1 MQQQVPRAEYKNGGK
16 IMKVLVS
23 EQIAQKGIEKLT
35 QEGVSVDVKAN
46 LSRQELLQIIGEY
59 DGLIVRSNTKVNEEL
74 YQHAPRLKV
83 VGRAGNGVDNIEMEG
98 ATKRGI
104 VVVNTPE
111 SNVVSAAELTI
122 GLIFATC
129 RNIPQLHSRLKE
141 RVWDRAGLKGME
153 LQGKTVGI
161 VGLGRIGSLVATRM
175 KSFGMNI
182 IAYDPYISDARFKK
196 YGVEKKEK
204 LEELM
209 AQCDILT
216 VHTPKTEE
224 TYGIIGKEQFKAAK
238 KGLTVINCARAGIVN
253 EEALI
258 EAMKEKIV
266 KRAGIDVLEGEPHAT
281 SPLLDLD
288 NVIVTPHAGADTVEA
303 QDNVGITVAQEVI
316 SALRGEIVPNAVNL
330 PTLPMQ
336 EFDTVKAYLK
346 LGETLGKMYYQ
357 LEREAIEKVEI
368 LYRGEVA
375 ALETSVIT
383 LAILKGLFEP
393 VLKERINYVNANVIA
408 DSRGVIVTE
417 SKESTVKNYLTLI
430 TLKVI
435 SKDKEFT
442 ISGTTF
448 GKGELRI
455 LEINGYEFDVNP
467 TPYMVVAENH
477 DKPGVVG
484 QMGTLLGVAKVNIAT
499 MQLGRKLTEQ
509 QAMMVLAVDSVVSQ
523 ETLDFLGGVE
533 GILRVRF
540 VKI

>member
-1 MQQQVPRAEYKNGGK
+1 M
-16 IMKVLVS
+16 MKVLVS
-23 EQIAQKGIEKLT
+23 EPIAQKGLERLQ
-35 QEGVSVDVKAN
+35 QEGAAVDVKTS
-46 LSRQELLQIIGEY
+46 LSRQELLEVIGEY
-59 DGLIVRSNTKVNEEL
+59 DALIVRSNTKVNEEL
-74 YQHAPRLKV
+74 YQKATRLKV

-104 VVVNTPE
+104 IVVNTPE

-122 GLIFATC
+122 GLLFATC
-129 RNIPQLHSRLKE
+129 RNIPQLHNRLKE

-161 VGLGRIGSLVATRM
+161 VGLGRIGSLVATRL

-182 IAYDPYISDARFKK
+182 IAYDPYISDSRFKNL
-196 YGVEKKEK
+196 GVEKKNK

-253 EEALI
+253 EEALM
-258 EAMKEKIV
+258 EALKTNIV

-281 SPLLDLD
+281 SPLLDFD

-316 SALRGEIVPNAVNL
+316 SALRGEMVPNAVNL
-330 PTLPMQ
+330 PTLPIQ
-336 EFDTVKAYLK
+336 ELDTIKAYLK

-357 LEREAIEKVEI
+357 LEKEAVEKVEI

-375 ALETSVIT
+375 ALETSVIS

-408 DSRGVIVTE
+408 ESRGVAVTE
-417 SKESTVKNYLTLI
+417 SKKSSADNYLTLI

-435 SKDKEFT
+435 SQGKEFT

-455 LEINGYEFDVNP
+455 VEINGYEFDVNP
-467 TPYMVVAENH
+467 HPYMLIAENL

-484 QMGTLLGVAKVNIAT
+484 QMGTLLGVGKVNIAT

-509 QAMMVLAVDSVVSQ
+509 QAMMVLAVDSEVSK
-523 ETLDFLGGVE
+523 ETLQFLGGVE
-533 GILRVRF
+533 GILRVRL
-540 VKI
+540 VKL

>member
-1 MQQQVPRAEYKNGGK
+1 
-16 IMKVLVS
+16 MKVLVS
-23 EQIAQKGIEKLT
+23 EPIAQKGLEKLT
-35 QEGVSVDVKAN
+35 QEGAVVDVKTS
-46 LSRQELLQIIGEY
+46 LTRQELLDVIGEY
-59 DGLIVRSNTKVNEEL
+59 DALIVRSNTKVNEEL
-74 YQHAPRLKV
+74 YQKAARLKV

-98 ATKRGI
+98 ATRRGI
-104 VVVNTPE
+104 IVVNTPE

-122 GLIFATC
+122 GLLFATC
-129 RNIPQLHSRLKE
+129 RNIPQLHNRLKE

-153 LQGKTVGI
+153 LLGKTVGI
-161 VGLGRIGSLVATRM
+161 VGLGRIGSLVATRL

-182 IAYDPYISDARFKK
+182 IAYDPYISDSRFKNL
-196 YGVEKKEK
+196 GVERKNK

-224 TYGIIGKEQFKAAK
+224 TYGMIGKEQFKAAK
-238 KGLTVINCARAGIVN
+238 KGLTVINCARAGIIN
-253 EEALI
+253 EEALM
-258 EAMKEKIV
+258 EAIKNNIV

-281 SPLLDLD
+281 SPLLDYD

-316 SALRGEIVPNAVNL
+316 SALRGEMVPNAVNL
-330 PTLPMQ
+330 PTLPVQ
-336 EFDTVKAYLK
+336 ELDAIKAYLK

-357 LEREAIEKVEI
+357 LEKDAVEKVEI
-368 LYRGEVA
+368 MYRGEVA
-375 ALETSVIT
+375 ALETSVVS

-408 DSRGVIVTE
+408 ESRGVAVTE
-417 SKESTVKNYLTLI
+417 SKKSSANNYLTLI
-430 TLKVI
+430 TLKVT
-435 SKDKEFT
+435 SHDGKEFT

-455 LEINGYEFDVNP
+455 VEINGYEFDINP
-467 TPYMVVAENH
+467 TPYMIIAENT

-484 QMGTLLGVAKVNIAT
+484 QMGTLLGVGKVNIAT

-509 QAMMVLAVDSVVSQ
+509 QAMMVLAVDSEVSKD
-523 ETLDFLGGVE
+523 TLQFLGGVE

-540 VKI
+540 VKL